1 MRNAL
6 LGVETGTTA
15 SKEKVMKRYS
25 TLIVIIALFCFS
37 VSLSAQENLAGEKN
51 DYSKLDKREGIPLSE
66 MTLSEDQ
73 NKKIE
78 EIGANY
84 GDQMLELRSQ
94 MTVKQ
99 IELKSLLRDP
109 NASEEKILSLARD
122 IRALNVQ
129 IQKMMIYY
137 QMDIRKILTSEQIK
151 TWYTLENPPAKR
163 GRRQ

>member
-1 MRNAL
+1 
-6 LGVETGTTA
+6 
-15 SKEKVMKRYS
+15 MKRCS
-25 TLIVIIALFCFS
+25 ILIIIVALFCFS
-37 VSLSAQENLAGEKN
+37 VNLSAQEQLAGENKDN
-51 DYSKLDKREGIPLSE
+51 TRYDNKEGIPLSA

-78 EIGANY
+78 EIGSNY

-109 NASEEKILSLARD
+109 NASEENILSIAHD
-122 IRALNVQ
+122 IQVINVQ

-137 QMDIRKILTSEQIK
+137 QLDIRKVLTPEQIR